1 MFTPQNKGWSLS
13 PRVRGGADDGSGS
26 TANPR
31 GGLGGLAS
39 TKGKGKSV
47 VEAAPPP
54 QALLGDDGEDAFGG
68 STEVE
73 AWRRFREAG
82 LLDQSV
88 LQRKDREALGQRITE
103 LEKELHEYQYNMGL
117 LLIEKKESIA
127 RYEEVRQALAEAEEI
142 LKREQ
147 TAHLIA
153 ISEYEKREETWLKDL
168 GVEKQKVSA
177 LEKDLREVRFE
188 ISEVKFSSERKLS
201 EAHALETGLEEKYLE
216 IEARMHAADAKL
228 AEAGRRNSE
237 TNRKLEDIEARERKL
252 QRDYLSL
259 TSERKAHEKD
269 LLEQRE
275 HLFDWEKRLQES
287 QRRLVEEQRLLN
299 EREDSANE
307 ADHILKKKETEL
319 EETREAI
326 EASKRSL
333 KLEEDDITIR
343 LSSLTSKEKEA
354 EIQMGS
360 LERKER
366 ELFAREEKLNSRERV
381 EIQKLLDDHN
391 AMLDSKKHEFELEME
406 NRRKSFEEEMKAKI
420 DEVEEMKKELDH
432 KEEQILEREH
442 ALEINMQK
450 LKEMEKNLESKSQAL
465 KRWEESVQIYEKK
478 LEEDKQQLVRDRAD
492 IVKSISELES
502 LKVTIEAAKEQIIK
516 EEEKLRLTKEE
527 REEHN
532 LQKSKLKQEIE
543 DYMIMKDS
551 LCRDSEDLRQQREKF
566 EEEWQLLDEKQ
577 LALES
582 ETKQINDERERFGKW
597 RNDEEERIRNEA
609 KAKRISIAT
618 ELEDL
623 RMKKQAFEKTMEH
636 ERLDVH
642 EMLTRERSAMAREF
656 ELRKDELE
664 MDMRKR
670 QEAMEKDLQDRESE
684 FQRKMTIELDEIR
697 SVSSDFELKSRNL
710 EMEQDRLEREKE
722 DLSAI
727 RESLKTDQLE
737 IQKDIDTLRVLSTE
751 LKDQRE
757 NFVEERDRFL
767 GLANQFKICKNC
779 GSSVCNLDL
788 LGLQNT
794 EVVRLPS
801 LTFEDRLEAKDSET
815 SPRHM
820 VSPSVSSGG
829 RLSWLRK
836 CSGFFSFSPKGS
848 EDTEQNQVKNPIS
861 LDVRLARE
869 ALDGEA
875 SDEPAPSQGIFAK
888 SFDTQRTQSDSGIR
902 DNEVSKRLGRAR
914 EELESSFG
922 VADNSAD
929 IVGIQTDNAIKEVA
943 VHLTHPI
950 NENERGGLSVPPRNE
965 SQPEPSNE
973 KPRQPKRSGRPRKIS
988 RTRTVKAVVEE
999 AQAILGETSMEKN
1012 GQPNGL
1018 AKHSLNIQESTEGN
1032 LVHAGQK
1039 RGLAHISVAAASE
1052 LDGEDSETRSES
1064 ISLGGRRKRRQIN
1077 IPETQ
1082 TPGEKRYNFRRS
1094 TIAAAARSIS
1104 DQTKGH
1110 KRGGHQQPSGDES
1123 LRGDGDGEGTSK
1135 LRLDVE
1141 PASSFAAES
1150 LKSVDMQKMAAENVL
1165 DVQEIFQKPVSHEI
1179 EECHADDA
1187 GKSVEFSEQTG
1198 IEGVMA
1204 DGATAVETEPATPDD
1219 GCSEDDDSD
1228 QDEENSD
1235 DQNRSIGKKLWTFF
1249 TT

>member
-1 MFTPQNKGWSLS
+1 MFTPENKGWSLS

-26 TANPR
+26 TVIPR
-31 GGLGGLAS
+31 GGLGGVAS

-47 VEAAPPP
+47 VEVSPPP

-88 LQRKDREALGQRITE
+88 LQRKEREALVQRITE

-127 RYEEVRQALAEAEEI
+127 KYEEVRHALAEAEEI

-177 LEKDLREVRFE
+177 
-188 ISEVKFSSERKLS
+188 
-201 EAHALETGLEEKYLE
+201 
-216 IEARMHAADAKL
+216 
-228 AEAGRRNSE
+228 
-237 TNRKLEDIEARERKL
+237 
-252 QRDYLSL
+252 
-259 TSERKAHEKD
+259 
-269 LLEQRE
+269 
-275 HLFDWEKRLQES
+275 
-287 QRRLVEEQRLLN
+287 
-299 EREDSANE
+299 
-307 ADHILKKKETEL
+307 
-319 EETREAI
+319 
-326 EASKRSL
+326 
-333 KLEEDDITIR
+333 
-343 LSSLTSKEKEA
+343 
-354 EIQMGS
+354 
-360 LERKER
+360 
-366 ELFAREEKLNSRERV
+366 V

-406 NRRKSFEEEMKAKI
+406 NRRKTFEEEMKAKI
-420 DEVEEMKKELDH
+420 DEMEEMKKDLDD
-432 KEEQILEREH
+432 KEEQIFEREH

-516 EEEKLRLTKEE
+516 EEERLILTKEE

-551 LCRDSEDLRQQREKF
+551 LCREREDLRQQREKF

-582 ETKQINDERERFGKW
+582 ETKQINDERERFEKW
-597 RNDEEERIRNEA
+597 RYDEEERIRNEA
-609 KAKRISIAT
+609 KAKRISIVT
-618 ELEDL
+618 ESEDL
-623 RMKKQAFEKTMEH
+623 RMKEQAFEKTMEH

-642 EMLTRERSAMAREF
+642 EMLARERSGMAQEF
-656 ELRKDELE
+656 ELRKVELE

-670 QEAMEKDLQDRESE
+670 QEVMEKDMHDRESE
-684 FQRKMTIELDEIR
+684 FRRKMDIELDEIK
-697 SVSSDFELKSRNL
+697 SVSSAIELKSKNL

-722 DLSAI
+722 DLSAF
-727 RESLKTDQLE
+727 RNSLKTDQLE
-737 IQKDIDTLRVLSTE
+737 IQKDIDTLRVLSRE

-757 NFVEERDRFL
+757 KFVEERDRFL

-794 EVVRLPS
+794 EVVQIPS

-815 SPRHM
+815 SPQHR

-836 CSGFFSFSPKGS
+836 CSRLFSFSPKES
-848 EDTEQNQVKNPIS
+848 EDIALNQAKNPIS
-861 LDVRLARE
+861 FDIRLARE

-875 SDEPAPSQGIFAK
+875 SDEPALSQGICTK

-914 EELESSFG
+914 EELESSFF

-929 IVGIQTDNAIKEVA
+929 IVGIQTDIAIKEVA

-950 NENERGGLSVPPRNE
+950 NENERGGLSVPPRND

-1018 AKHSLNIQESTEGN
+1018 AKHSLNMQESTEGN

-1052 LDGEDSETRSES
+1052 VDGEDSETRSES

-1094 TIAAAARSIS
+1094 T
-1104 DQTKGH
+1104 
-1110 KRGGHQQPSGDES
+1110 
-1123 LRGDGDGEGTSK
+1123 
-1135 LRLDVE
+1135 
-1141 PASSFAAES
+1141 
-1150 LKSVDMQKMAAENVL
+1150 M
-1165 DVQEIFQKPVSHEI
+1165 
-1179 EECHADDA
+1179 
-1187 GKSVEFSEQTG
+1187 
-1198 IEGVMA
+1198 
-1204 DGATAVETEPATPDD
+1204 
-1219 GCSEDDDSD
+1219 
-1228 QDEENSD
+1228 
-1235 DQNRSIGKKLWTFF
+1235 
-1249 TT
+1249 